1 MREIA
6 TGVYVAEDYLGANVG
21 CVVMDEGAVLVDAPI
36 VPSQARDWRER
47 VRAVGGDPLLYVL
60 LTDSHPNHALGSSQF
75 DAPAVANERGYRPL
89 DRFTPTMRERV
100 LDGFRDTAPEV
111 VDELADMEVV
121 PPQITFDRDLV
132 FYLNGNTIRLQRLGG
147 HSPASSAV
155 LLEESGVL
163 FAGDVIFNGIPP
175 FLGHGHLGEWLQ
187 ALQVIRGW
195 APKVVV
201 PGHGPAGDLAL
212 VDSMEDFLL
221 RLRAGVTD
229 LVAEGRSR
237 AETATRMLHLL
248 DEFEVDEIWRKRA
261 ERAFRT
267 SVGRVYEELKKSRLA
282 DDSDREAEE
291 TEE

>member
-6 TGVYVAEDYLGANVG
+6 GGVYVADEYHGANVG
-21 CVVMDEGAVLVDAPI
+21 CVKTGDGAVLVDVPI
-36 VPSQARDWRER
+36 VPSQARSWRRSLRE
-47 VRAVGGDPLLYVL
+47 VGVDRLLYVF
-60 LTDSHPNHALGSSQF
+60 LTDSHPSHALGSGRF
-75 DAPAVANERGYRPL
+75 DVPSVANERGYRSL

-100 LDGFRDTAPEV
+100 LDGFRESAPEV
-111 VDELADMEVV
+111 LDELAEMEIV
-121 PPQITFDRDLV
+121 PPQITFDRDLI
-132 FYLNGNTIRLQRLGG
+132 FYFDGTTIRLQRLGG

-163 FAGDVIFNGIPP
+163 FAGDIIFNGIPP
-175 FLGHGHLGEWLQ
+175 FIGHGNSVEWLA
-187 ALQVIRGW
+187 ALQTIRQW
-195 APKVVV
+195 APGVIV
-201 PGHGPAGDLAL
+201 PGHGPVGDLTL
-212 VDSMEDFLL
+212 VDRMEDFLV

-267 SVGRVYEELKKSRLA
+267 SVGRVYEELKRTNSP
-282 DDSDREAEE
+282 DESDEDLEE
-291 TEE
+291 